1 MVSDSP
7 IDNRSG
13 TNTLIVSKS
22 YAVQEVNRYENAL
35 EGLTVDVSPSSFQV
49 AV

>member
-13 TNTLIVSKS
+13 TNASIVSKS
-22 YAVQEVNRYENAL
+22 YAVQEVDRYENAL
-35 EGLTVDVSPSSFQV
+35 EGLTVDEAPLSFQV